1 MDLIPAFT
9 GRIVIEPQNESI
21 DRQIGKSGVAHLT
34 IDLDFLHITNGP
46 IVGSQTC
53 GTDFPDGCPT
63 VIVQNLGGQC
73 HFNGTG
79 LIGRGRVVGASGHA
93 DGDCSV
99 SFGLGGNSYH
109 RTGNTHRSHRGGAGS
124 GRNLTIT
131 RPCHGDG
138 VRGLCGGQF
147 DGSFIQRQT
156 TSGLGNAPSN
166 RFGPGASISPLVVRF
181 RREGGIV
188 GTGVRAA
195 GSSSKRHF
203 PAVIVAPSGALG
215 RTGISKAVALRGDR
229 HGGGVD
235 RPSHFL
241 GGLCAVCP
249 LILPFRRESGRV
261 GSRIGA
267 GSHAAQGQRIGV
279 ISVPR
284 RALGLSVIG
293 QGAIL
298 RRKNI
303 DGIDDT
309 GHSIQGRICGIL
321 CVLCGF
327 HTGSDLVQQIRVGGL
342 IKVVFAHLVLG
353 RTFGIIVHVGKLFG
367 GNLTIHQISL
377 PGLIFLKGFN
387 GIRIGL
393 HLGINLIHV
402 FILNPYIIKFRFK
415 GFSQLVVGCFIRHSS
430 KPRFSTDYGYRRQAG
445 HG

>member
-1 MDLIPAFT
+1 MVKAQNKGVHGQVAESVIPHGA
-9 GRIVIEPQNESI
+9 IQN
-21 DRQIGKSGVAHLT
+21 DG
-34 IDLDFLHITNGP
+34 FHITNGP
-46 IVGSQTC
+46 IVGPQTC

-79 LIGRGRVVGASGHA
+79 LIGRGRVIGASAHA
-93 DGDCSV
+93 DGDCGA

-147 DGSFIQRQT
+147 DGSLIQKQT

-203 PAVIVAPSGALG
+203 PAVIVVPSGALG

-241 GGLCAVCP
+241 GGLRTVCP
-249 LILPFRRESGRV
+249 LIPPLGCESGRV

-342 IKVVFAHLVLG
+342 IKVVFAHLFLG

-377 PGLIFLKGFN
+377 PGLTFLKGFN

>member
-1 MDLIPAFT
+1 MNLVRTFL
-9 GRIVIEPQNESI
+9 GGIVIEPQNESI
-21 DRQIGKSGVAHLT
+21 DRQIGKSGVAHLA
-34 IDLDFLHITNGP
+34 IDLDFFHIANGP
-46 IVGSQTC
+46 IVGPQTC

-63 VIVQNLGGQC
+63 VIIQNLGGQS

-93 DGDCSV
+93 DGDCGA
-99 SFGLGGNSYH
+99 SFALGGNSYH
-109 RTGNTHRSHRGGAGS
+109 PTGNAHRSHRRGIGS
-124 GRNLTIT
+124 GRDCAVTGS
-131 RPCHGDG
+131 CHGDG

-147 DGSFIQRQT
+147 DGSLIQRQT

-166 RFGPGASISPLVVRF
+166 RFGPGASIGPLVVRF

-195 GSSSKRHF
+195 GSSAKRHF
-203 PAVIVAPSGALG
+203 PAVIVVPSGALG

-241 GGLCAVCP
+241 GGLCAICP

-261 GSRIGA
+261 GSSIGA
-267 GSHAAQGQRIGV
+267 GGYTAQGQGFRVIG
-279 ISVPR
+279 VPR

-309 GHSIQGRICGIL
+309 GHSFQGRICGGL
-321 CVLCGF
+321 CVLRRF

-342 IKVVFAHLVLG
+342 VKVVFSHLVLCCA
-353 RTFGIIVHVGKLFG
+353 FCIIVHVRKLFG

-377 PGLIFLKGFN
+377 PGLTFLKGFN

-430 KPRFSTDYGYRRQAG
+430 KPRFSTDCGYRRQAG